1 MGSFSDLRFFCDH
14 IIPNYGSPN
23 LLSEEQMAGEFRS
36 VYLRNL
42 PINLKALKA
51 AAAACGINLDIMARG
66 E

>member
-36 VYLRNL
+36 VYPRNL

-51 AAAACGINLDIMARG
+51 AASACGINLDSKARG

>member
-14 IIPNYGSPN
+14 IIPNYSSPN
-23 LLSEEQMAGEFRS
+23 LLSEEQVPGEFSS

-42 PINLKALKA
+42 PVNLKALKA
-51 AAAACGINLDIMARG
+51 VASACGINLDSMAIG

>member
-14 IIPNYGSPN
+14 IIPNYSSPN
-23 LLSEEQMAGEFRS
+23 LLSGEWMIGEFRS

-42 PINLKALKA
+42 PVNLKALKA
-51 AAAACGINLDIMARG
+51 AASACGINLDSMARG